1 MKTIFI
7 AGASGFIGKH
17 LLDNLIFDNNIYI
30 NRRDFISIKNSE
42 ENYNNLNCLKDYN
55 KKIKFDY
62 VINCIGNTNTA
73 SEDWSSLYEANC
85 ITNLKLMNSL
95 KYNYFIY
102 LSSFSIFSEKSIQ
115 IKFPDPNN
123 LYGLSKYISEKIIKQ
138 CSKPNSISII
148 LRLPLVIG
156 RKKKQNDIINYFYN
170 KLRCDK
176 DVELIENGKFL
187 RNLIHYSEILKIIRN
202 IINYKPFT
210 KKNNIY
216 HCNSSDLMSV
226 LNICKYMKLKMNSN
240 SKIKC
245 IKKKFVNDFNSPIVK
260 NQVSLRYHKKQT
272 ISQNLDTYL
281 DEFF

>member
-17 LLDNLIFDNNIYI
+17 LLDNLIFDNSIYI
-30 NRRDFISIKNSE
+30 NKRDFNSIKNGE
-42 ENYNNLNCLKDYN
+42 ENSSNLKCLEDFH

-73 SEDWSSLYEANC
+73 NEDWSSLYEANC
-85 ITNLKLMNSL
+85 ITNLKLMNNL
-95 KYNYFIY
+95 KYDYFIY
-102 LSSFSIFSEKSIQ
+102 LSSFSVFSEKSIQ
-115 IKFPDPNN
+115 IKIPDPNN

-138 CSKPNSISII
+138 FSKPNSISII

-156 RKKKQNDIINYFYN
+156 RRKKQNDVINYFYN
-170 KLRCDK
+170 KLKCDE
-176 DVELIENGKFL
+176 DIELIENGKFL
-187 RNLIHYSEILKIIRN
+187 RNIIHYSEILKIIRN

-210 KKNNIY
+210 KKDNIY

-240 SKIKC
+240 SKIKS
-245 IKKKFVNDFNSPIVK
+245 IKKKFVNDFNSMVVK
-260 NQVSLRYHKKQT
+260 NQDSLKHHKKQT
-272 ISQNLDTYL
+272 ISQNLDAYL
-281 DEFF
+281 DEFC